1 MLNTFS
7 LFYIHALIIA
17 AVAQLIY
24 LLISAALSSDRNNHQ
39 IPDDETQ
46 ALTVC
51 EFCFVLSVNLHLL
64 IVIFSACFQES
75 W

>member
-7 LFYIHALIIA
+7 LFNIHALIIA

-24 LLISAALSSDRNNHQ
+24 VLICAALSSDRSNRQ
-39 IPDDETQ
+39 IPDDEML

-51 EFCFVLSVNLHLL
+51 DLCFYL
-64 IVIFSACFQES
+64 CD
-75 W
+75 

>member
-24 LLISAALSSDRNNHQ
+24 LLISAALSSDRNNHR
-39 IPDDETQ
+39 IPDDEMLFVSFVFIYAIKLKQ
-46 ALTVC
+46 GW
-51 EFCFVLSVNLHLL
+51 FCKR
-64 IVIFSACFQES
+64 IRIY
-75 W
+75 